1 VQLQA
6 VIMKNFGDEK
16 MTNSGV
22 VILGLTIILCAVFVA
37 FALQPFM
44 RQIPST
50 GTIVALGVNVFSDAA
65 CTQNVTIVNWGVLS
79 PGSITNYPVYIKSTS
94 NVPITL
100 TLSTDSWNPASAP
113 TYIALTWTYSAGV
126 VIQPNASL
134 PVSLTLTVSSNVT
147 GFSSFSFNI
156 DITGSS

>member
-1 VQLQA
+1 
-6 VIMKNFGDEK
+6 MKSSRGI
-16 MTNSGV
+16 TVLV
-22 VILGLTIILCAVFVA
+22 VILALSVLVA
-37 FALQPFM
+37 FALQTYM

-50 GTIVALGVNVFSDAA
+50 GTITAIGVNVLSDAA
-65 CTQNVTIVNWGVLS
+65 CTQNVTSINWGLLT
-79 PGSITNYPVYIKSTS
+79 PGSLTLYQAYIKSTS

-100 TLSTDSWNPASAP
+100 SLGTDSWNPAAAG
-113 TYIALTWTYSAGV
+113 TYITLTWSYSAGT

-134 PVSLTLTVSSNVT
+134 PVTLTLTVSSSVT